1 MCPQIAQNI
10 LRALQG
16 NGEIL
21 VRLFD
26 LVRGDGA
33 GRVVGHRCGFDDD
46 VALLA
51 AGRDGL
57 EHLLGRDDGHKFG
70 IGRRHQV
77 GGAGDQ
83 CHLRAAGRGCLGNG
97 IAHFAGGAVGEIPHR
112 VQRLPRGTGGHQNPE
127 TGHVLFVGQCVQN
140 RLQKHLRLRHLSFA
154 DDSTGQSALRRL
166 HQLPAVVPQ
175 PQQIILRHR
184 IFIHPRV
191 HGGRGDFGTVT
202 GQNSGCQHVVRQAV
216 GQLGQHIGRGGG
228 NNDKVGLVRQGDMF
242 RLMLKITVKSIDRD
256 LVPSQGFKGQG
267 RDELRGIAR
276 HEHMDIGMLLDQ
288 CGGKICRL
296 IGRDAA
302 ADAKQYGFSFE
313 HGKNTSISEVF
324 SI

>member
-1 MCPQIAQNI
+1 M
-10 LRALQG
+10 
-16 NGEIL
+16 
-21 VRLFD
+21 
-26 LVRGDGA
+26 
-33 GRVVGHRCGFDDD
+33 
-46 VALLA
+46 
-51 AGRDGL
+51 
-57 EHLLGRDDGHKFG
+57 
-70 IGRRHQV
+70 
-77 GGAGDQ
+77 
-83 CHLRAAGRGCLGNG
+83 
-97 IAHFAGGAVGEIPHR
+97 
-112 VQRLPRGTGGHQNPE
+112 
-127 TGHVLFVGQCVQN
+127 
-140 RLQKHLRLRHLSFA
+140 
-154 DDSTGQSALRRL
+154 
-166 HQLPAVVPQ
+166 
-175 PQQIILRHR
+175 
-184 IFIHPRV
+184 
-191 HGGRGDFGTVT
+191 
-202 GQNSGCQHVVRQAV
+202 